1 MDIYHGLFIDSIAI
15 FYIFFISV
23 EASPDCKSDLELSSL
38 YSAETLACKKHR
50 LSDEKENSE
59 VDCSAGILASLLD
72 EEVTRK
78 NDDPEEPVNLDNSGS
93 FYTDTKDDDGGDDDD
108 SKASA
113 SVIEDLTEEDSPS
126 IGLTEESFLS
136 EDLCKKSDLIKS
148 PSEDFTVK
156 LKSDALCR
164 NRFAVHT
171 KIKERFNINA
181 TKVEVKSR

>member
-15 FYIFFISV
+15 FYISFISV

-93 FYTDTKDDDGGDDDD
+93 FYTDTKDDDDDDGD

-113 SVIEDLTEEDSPS
+113 SVIEDLNEEDSPS
-126 IGLTEESFLS
+126 IALTEESFLS